1 MDRQIV
7 KFYFAYNSPFAFL
20 ANTHL
25 KQDLGPFAVTLE
37 YKPVYSPRRGGGPD
51 PNTPKVKYLQEDFR
65 RFADAYSLHLNPG
78 PLADSKKACVGFFFA
93 QAHGCGTAYHDG
105 VYAARWLDGKDI
117 GQDEVLAEIAGRCGL
132 SRVEFLAA
140 LHDARYEVALTQSN
154 TDAETDGVFGF
165 PFFVYAG
172 QKFWGND
179 RVEWLV
185 RAIQQKS

>member
-1 MDRQIV
+1 
-7 KFYFAYNSPFAFL
+7 
-20 ANTHL
+20 
-25 KQDLGPFAVTLE
+25 
-37 YKPVYSPRRGGGPD
+37 
-51 PNTPKVKYLQEDFR
+51 
-65 RFADAYSLHLNPG
+65 
-78 PLADSKKACVGFFFA
+78 
-93 QAHGCGTAYHDG
+93 
-105 VYAARWLDGKDI
+105 
-117 GQDEVLAEIAGRCGL
+117 VLAEIAEHCGL

>member
-1 MDRQIV
+1 MEQKQVR
-7 KFYFAYNSPFAFL
+7 FYFAYNSPYAFL

-25 KQDLGPFAVTLE
+25 EQDLAPFAVTLE

-51 PNTPKVKYLQEDFR
+51 PNAPKMKYLLEDVR
-65 RFADAYSLHLNPG
+65 RFADAYGLRLNPG
-78 PLADSKKACVGFFFA
+78 PFADSRKACLGFFFA
-93 QAHGCGTAYHDG
+93 QARGCGTAYHDG
-105 VYAARWLDGKDI
+105 VYTVRWLDGKDI
-117 GQDEVLAEIAGRCGL
+117 GQDEVLAEIAERCGL
-132 SRVEFLAA
+132 SRAEFLAA
-140 LHDARYEVALTQSN
+140 LRDTRYEAALAQSN

-185 RAIQQKS
+185 RAIQQKG